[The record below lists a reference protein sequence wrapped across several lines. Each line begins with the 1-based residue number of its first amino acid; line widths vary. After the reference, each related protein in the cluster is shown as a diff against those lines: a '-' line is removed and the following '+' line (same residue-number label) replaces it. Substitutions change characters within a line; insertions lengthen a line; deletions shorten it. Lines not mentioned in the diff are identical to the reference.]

1 MSGYWTAAALGTANG
16 LLALALTD
24 GPRGA
29 AAALRQALG
38 PAGRR
43 SLAACL
49 ALGIAMGCYT
59 FWLFGALSRD
69 FWQMLALTGC
79 LLCASV
85 TDCARREISVGAC
98 VCYAAVLLGTA
109 CAAGY
114 WPLAVNALLGAAC
127 GAALLGIPHLL
138 RPASVGRG
146 DVLVLAVC
154 GLGSGFPGVIFVLA
168 RGLAALAAVSVV
180 LLVRKRAGW
189 KTEMPLAPFLL
200 FGALI

>member
-1 MSGYWTAAALGTANG
+1 MSRYWTAAALGAANG

-127 GAALLGIPHLL
+127 GVALLGIPHLL

-154 GLGSGFPGVIFVLA
+154 GLGSGFPASSSCWPGAWRPWRRSAWCCSSA
-168 RGLAALAAVSVV
+168 RGPDGK
-180 LLVRKRAGW
+180 RKCPWPRSCSSG
-189 KTEMPLAPFLL
+189 P
-200 FGALI
+200 